1 MSYQGNIILV
11 KLINCKFK
19 YFLLLCSIL
28 LIGFSS
34 CKTTKHIP
42 EDEYLLKRY
51 EVEIKT
57 DDSGINK
64 KELKSYIKQKPN
76 RKILGLKFPL
86 FIYSLSGKDND
97 KGLSRI
103 FAEMGE
109 EPVVWDEYMTA
120 EAKKQIQYYLENKG
134 YYNSVVEDTVFLSNQ
149 KATVKYLI
157 RLNKP
162 YRVSGFSYDIRD
174 TSLQSYIYQDTTDRL
189 IQKGDVFSVEMMER
203 ERKRIENILKNN
215 GYYNFSKDFISYI
228 ADTTFQNNKVDLTL
242 RVGKYTKKA
251 KDGGIRK
258 VPHKRYKINN
268 IYMFPDYDPKQ
279 AIASRQAYMEDLD
292 TTEFQGLHFIYKEK
306 PGVDLKTLVQS
317 NYILP
322 GEWYM
327 QQDVNRTYEH
337 LNSLRIFKLINIKFE
352 ELEDSS
358 ITDYSKLNCYV
369 YLKKFKMQSYTV
381 ELEGTNSSG
390 NLGGAGNFLY
400 RHKNLLNGAEN
411 FETKFTGAFEI
422 LDPEKFNRLDNTL
435 KLGTEVSLDVPKFII
450 PFFKSEQFVKKYHP
464 RTSFSAM
471 YNYQERPDY
480 TRTIANLSFGYKW
493 NTSSTLSYF
502 INPFELNILRLP
514 YISDDFSSDIRNSYL
529 KFSYDDHFLSLTSF
543 NMIYNNQN
551 VKKGRDF
558 QYFRLNSELSGNI
571 LTAVNEL
578 SEAKRINGNY
588 QLFGIRYA
596 QYAKMDLDF
605 RYYDVINGSNR
616 IVYRVF
622 MGGGFPY
629 GNSSALP
636 FVKQYFSGG
645 ANSIRAWNVRSLGP
659 GSYTPPDDQSY
670 PNQTAD
676 LKFEANMEYRF
687 KMFWI
692 LEGAFFVDVGNIW
705 YIEKEGGDLP
715 EETIFKPDDFV
726 NDLAVGTGAGL
737 RLDLSFSVLRLDLG
751 LKFRDPSYPNDAKWL
766 MGNRSISSNTLSWNI
781 AIGYP
786 F

>member
-1 MSYQGNIILV
+1 MNSLRNIFLE
-11 KLINCKFK
+11 KFSDCKFK
-19 YFLLLCSIL
+19 HFLLLCFIIL
-28 LIGFSS
+28 IAFPA
-34 CKTTKHIP
+34 CKTTKHVP
-42 EDEYLLKRY
+42 EDEYLLKGY
-51 EVEIKT
+51 EVEIEA
-57 DDSGINK
+57 DGANIDK

-86 FIYSLSGKDND
+86 FIYSLSSKDNN
-97 KGLSRI
+97 KGLSKM
-103 FAEMGE
+103 FAKMGE
-109 EPVVWDEYMTA
+109 EPVVWDEYMTD
-120 EAKKQIQYYLENKG
+120 EAKKQIQYYLENNG
-134 YYNSVVEDTVFLSNQ
+134 YYNSTVEDTVLIANQ

-162 YRVSGFSYDIRD
+162 YKIRHFAYDIRD
-174 TSLQSYIYQDTTDRL
+174 SSLQSYIYRDTSNRL
-189 IQKGDVFSVEMMER
+189 IRKGDIFSVDKLEK
-203 ERKRIENILKNN
+203 ERKRIEQLLKNN
-215 GYYNFSKDFISYI
+215 GFYNFSKDFVSYI
-228 ADTTFQNNKVDLTL
+228 ADTSRKNNKVDLTL
-242 RVGKYTKKA
+242 RISNYTI
-251 KDGGIRK
+251 KDEDGEINK
-258 VPHKRYKINN
+258 TAHKRYKISN

-279 AIASRQAYMEDLD
+279 AIASRNKYMGNLD
-292 TTEFQGLHFIYKEK
+292 TTEFQGLHFIYKGK
-306 PGVDLKTLVQS
+306 PGIDLKTLVQS

-322 GEWYM
+322 GDWYM
-327 QQDVNRTYEH
+327 QKDVNRTYEH
-337 LNSLRIFKLINIKFE
+337 LNSLRVFKLINIKFE
-352 ELEDSS
+352 EVENSS
-358 ITDYSKLNCYV
+358 SNDYNQLNCYV
-369 YLKKFKMQSYTV
+369 YLKKFKLQSYTI

-390 NLGGAGNFLY
+390 NLGGAGNLLY

-411 FETKFTGAFEI
+411 FQTKFTGAFEI

-450 PFFKSEQFVKKYHP
+450 PFFRSEQFVKKYHP

-493 NTSSTLSYF
+493 NSSSKLSYF
-502 INPFELNILRLP
+502 INPFEMNILRLP

-551 VKKGRDF
+551 VRKGRDF
-558 QYFRLNSELSGNI
+558 QYFRLNSELAGNI
-571 LTAVNEL
+571 LTAFNEL
-578 SEAKRINGNY
+578 SSAKRIDGNY
-588 QLFGIRYA
+588 KLFGIRYA

-605 RYYDVINGSNR
+605 RYYDVINESNR
-616 IVYRVF
+616 IVYRLF

-659 GSYTPPDDQSY
+659 GSYNPPDDRGY

-692 LEGAFFVDVGNIW
+692 LEGAFFLDAGNIW
-705 YIEKEGGDLP
+705 YIEKKEGDLP
-715 EETIFKPDDFV
+715 EETIFQPENFV
-726 NDLAVGTGAGL
+726 NDLAVGTGLGL
-737 RLDLSFSVLRLDLG
+737 RLDLSFSILRLDLG
-751 LKFRDPSYPNDAKWL
+751 LKFRDPSYSRNNKWL
-766 MGNRSISSNTLSWNI
+766 IGNRNISSNTLSWNI